1 MKSGGEITAEVLAS
15 GSQRDKLPLLEQFST
30 DQLMQ
35 EIMRRY
41 TLLQTEVAD
50 QFTSTGPFVHPD
62 GHSTHA
68 CGSKPLDARLRTC
81 VGNLPFRRRTI

>member
-1 MKSGGEITAEVLAS
+1 MKYGGEITAEVLAS
-15 GSQRDKLPLLEQFST
+15 GSQQDKLPLLEQFST

-50 QFTSTGPFVHPD
+50 QFNPTGALRASRWPPHP
-62 GHSTHA
+62 
-68 CGSKPLDARLRTC
+68 R
-81 VGNLPFRRRTI
+81 V

>member
-50 QFTSTGPFVHPD
+50 QFRAQQAKATDLAWLVQQDSRRED
-62 GHSTHA
+62 SHSA
-68 CGSKPLDARLRTC
+68 DDELRASDDD
-81 VGNLPFRRRTI
+81 